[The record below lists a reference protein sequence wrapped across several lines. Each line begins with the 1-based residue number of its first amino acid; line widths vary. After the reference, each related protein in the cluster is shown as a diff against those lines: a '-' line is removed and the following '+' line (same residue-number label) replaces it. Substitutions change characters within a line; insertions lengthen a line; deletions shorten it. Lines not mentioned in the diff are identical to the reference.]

1 MAAEIISAI
10 QRAVEARREE
20 ILRFFFDLVAIPSY
34 DAQIRAVGERVAE
47 EMHRLGFE
55 EIRFDVMGNILGR
68 IGHGLRILVYDSH
81 MDNVGIGDPEQ
92 WAWDPFR
99 GRLEGDLFYARGTCD
114 EKGSTPGMIY
124 GLAIA
129 RDLGLLEGWTIYY
142 FGNVEERCDGLAPN
156 VFVEVDPKIRPDA
169 VVIGEPTGLRVY
181 RGHRGRVELKVIAKG
196 RSAHAASNWL
206 GDNAIYKMLPVI
218 AGIRDLDLRLKPHEF
233 LGKGTI
239 TVTTI
244 ESCTPSINAVPD
256 KCIIYIDRRL
266 TFGETKEEALAQVE
280 SCIPPEHQES
290 IRVEILRY
298 EDPSYTGFRYPVEKY
313 FPAWALEESHPLV
326 RAGQATIEALWG
338 ERRPTGK
345 WDFSTNGTYWVG
357 KAGIP
362 SIGFGPGD
370 ETYAHRVDEHISLSE
385 VVKATAFYALFP
397 SVLQNTLSALQGA

>member
-1 MAAEIISAI
+1 MAAEIVSAI
-10 QRAVEARREE
+10 RQAVEARREE

-81 MDNVGIGDPEQ
+81 LDTVGIGDPEQ